1 MDSARSL
8 RFGKRRGK
16 IAERTGRSRIADELR
31 PQRGNQTV
39 RRRQN
44 RFSLHERASGAH
56 QMMRANLLA
65 GSFGRVMRDL
75 RVSVTDR
82 CNCRCLYCL
91 PETEEAAD
99 FYRVKFDAL
108 KNPSPPTPITREWK
122 PRSQILTFEEIER
135 VVRLAA
141 ELGVNKVRVT
151 GGEPLLRQ
159 GVEGLVAKLAR
170 IPGVSD
176 LAMTTNGF
184 LFPQKARA
192 LREAGLQRVSFSLD
206 SLDPAN
212 FKKIT
217 GRDGLRSVLASID
230 LAQELG
236 LHPVKA
242 NAVVIRGLNDHEIEP
257 LAEFARQKNLSFRF
271 IEFMPLDSG
280 RAWQKGLVV
289 PGREILQR
297 LRVRFD
303 LRPVKSSNISET
315 AKRWSFADG
324 RGEIGIIAPVSE
336 PFCGHCNRLRLTAD
350 GKLRTCLFSLTEHD
364 LKPLLRGGASD
375 DTIEERLRE
384 IVWQKEER
392 HHIGEPDFVQP
403 ERTMSCIGGEVVRVT
418 WLMVF

>member
-1 MDSARSL
+1 MIGS
-8 RFGKRRGK
+8 
-16 IAERTGRSRIADELR
+16 
-31 PQRGNQTV
+31 
-39 RRRQN
+39 
-44 RFSLHERASGAH
+44 
-56 QMMRANLLA
+56 NLL
-65 GSFGRVMRDL
+65 SDSHGRVIGDL
-75 RVSVTDR
+75 RVSITDR
-82 CNCRCLYCL
+82 CNFRCLYCL

-99 FYRVKFDAL
+99 FYRLRFDAL
-108 KNPSPPTPITREWK
+108 KNPEPPTPIMREWK
-122 PRSQILTFEEIER
+122 PRSHLLTFEEIER

-257 LAEFARQKNLSFRF
+257 LAEFARRKNLSFRF
-271 IEFMPLDSG
+271 IEFMPLDSA
-280 RAWQKGLVV
+280 RAWQKELVL
-289 PGREILQR
+289 PGREVLRRLQA
-297 LRVRFD
+297 RFD
-303 LRPVKSSNISET
+303 LRPVKSSSPSET
-315 AKRWSFADG
+315 AKRWAFDGG

-336 PFCGHCNRLRLTAD
+336 PFCGHCNRIRLTAD
-350 GKLRTCLFSLTEHD
+350 GQVRTCLFSLSEHD
-364 LKPLLRGGASD
+364 LKPLLRGGAPD
-375 DTIEERLRE
+375 QAIQQRIRE

-392 HHIGEPDFVQP
+392 HHIGEPEFVQP
-403 ERTMSCIGGEVVRVT
+403 QRTMSCIGG
-418 WLMVF
+418 